1 MNPEYVK
8 MFQSLQNDKEYMA
21 VRNKVIKENFDRIKK
36 EILNDFNRHPIT
48 IEIEAGVD
56 APNSSGTLNGIT
68 NLYSF
73 IGFDAGTDPIGPI
86 RALLERSNYR
96 MINSSSLAESTVFFD
111 IPTATDIFTVTPM
124 PWASGRSWA
133 KGIESGISGL
143 GYYLKIQKNS
153 RSGLGVQSQ
162 KQIRSGARFKNTQ
175 YISDLI
181 NRFTNKLKD
190 LEKLNT

>member
-8 MFQSLQNDKEYMA
+8 MFQSLQNDKDYMA
-21 VRNKVIKENFDRIKK
+21 VRNKIIKENFDRIKK

-86 RALLERSNYR
+86 RALLEKSNYR
-96 MINSSSLAESTVFFD
+96 MINASAIAESTVFFD

-153 RSGLGVQSQ
+153 RSGIGVQSQ
-162 KQIRSGARFKNTQ
+162 KQVRSGARFKNTQ